1 MSNKNTQYFEANKTS
16 ELKLSQPKSSMSN
29 ELNSDNVQ
37 IIQVLNLNKEYD
49 ENSSMV
55 PNQSAIIQDNYSA
68 SAFNELNKC
77 KTTETAANEL
87 NDHNSQMDTNCSA
100 SLMFRKY
107 QDGNRKMDSINSE
120 TNYDFLHS
128 FNMNKCQNVNTSMN
142 LYHSMESKT
151 RKDSVDLFSIN
162 HRKPREFDNSNNYHS
177 RVFYSKEYKLRNHM
191 DIRNNN
197 LQRKRNFRNN
207 NNVGKYS
214 VFPQATT
221 QPPLHRLKPKLS
233 YFDKQLDCR
242 YPPPPCNVFVTRPP
256 KINSVKNSAIV
267 SSPPDALA
275 LLDLLQAG
283 TNSTVTLP
291 TDK

>member
-1 MSNKNTQYFEANKTS
+1 
-16 ELKLSQPKSSMSN
+16 
-29 ELNSDNVQ
+29 
-37 IIQVLNLNKEYD
+37 
-49 ENSSMV
+49 MV

-107 QDGNRKMDSINSE
+107 QDGNRKMDSINPE
-120 TNYDFLHS
+120 TNYDSLHS

-151 RKDSVDLFSIN
+151 RKDSVNLFSIN

-197 LQRKRNFRNN
+197 SQRKPNFRNNKFRKNRNSHNNNFEHNFVFRNN
-207 NNVGKYS
+207 NNVGKNS

-221 QPPLHRLKPKLS
+221 QPPLHCLKPKLS

-242 YPPPPCNVFVTRPP
+242 YPPPPRNVFVTRPP

-267 SSPPDALA
+267 SSPSDALA